1 MSCRCSV
8 NTLSLFIRNVTH
20 VDVSIPRQATH
31 QLRKPSSRNVTSRA
45 ITGPF
50 LSSRAYSYATSS
62 EDGTSEPRPKEPSQS
77 PVVDFSLDAIDSILA
92 ESPLKLAA
100 KEADL
105 EREAE
110 YETPLKSLLKDM
122 PQKKSKDGDWAVK
135 RNENSRTFIRKDAE
149 MSGENG
155 SRTTIRRTGG
165 TGNTG
170 LTIHF
175 DNPRVPP
182 RRDFRLRDAISRSR
196 SPIGREIDKQRP
208 KDEWVPPPR
217 EPWMI
222 EKERIKAKYPDG
234 YKPLKKLSPDAIAGI
249 RALHAQ
255 MPEHYTTAALSQ
267 EFEVSPES
275 IRRILKSKW
284 TPDSEEETDRQRRWF
299 KRGESVWTR
308 YSELGVKPPRK
319 WREVGIGNGKPEW
332 MLRRQL
338 EQDRPAPPAL
348 VTTARRNDQKHESI
362 DEAGSLADKIL

>member
-50 LSSRAYSYATSS
+50 LSSRAYSSATSS

-135 RNENSRTFIRKDAE
+135 RNENSRTFTRKDAE

-165 TGNTG
+165 TGNNRPHDTFRQPSSSSAAG
-170 LTIHF
+170 L
-175 DNPRVPP
+175 
-182 RRDFRLRDAISRSR
+182 
-196 SPIGREIDKQRP
+196 PIEGRN
-208 KDEWVPPPR
+208 
-217 EPWMI
+217 
-222 EKERIKAKYPDG
+222 
-234 YKPLKKLSPDAIAGI
+234 
-249 RALHAQ
+249 
-255 MPEHYTTAALSQ
+255 
-267 EFEVSPES
+267 F
-275 IRRILKSKW
+275 
-284 TPDSEEETDRQRRWF
+284 
-299 KRGESVWTR
+299 
-308 YSELGVKPPRK
+308 
-319 WREVGIGNGKPEW
+319 
-332 MLRRQL
+332 
-338 EQDRPAPPAL
+338 
-348 VTTARRNDQKHESI
+348 
-362 DEAGSLADKIL
+362 

>member
-1 MSCRCSV
+1 MVSGRLKLTHDV
-8 NTLSLFIRNVTH
+8 TRDVLIANVL
-20 VDVSIPRQATH
+20 P
-31 QLRKPSSRNVTSRA
+31 
-45 ITGPF
+45 
-50 LSSRAYSYATSS
+50 
-62 EDGTSEPRPKEPSQS
+62 EPRSE
-77 PVVDFSLDAIDSILA
+77 
-92 ESPLKLAA
+92 
-100 KEADL
+100 
-105 EREAE
+105 
-110 YETPLKSLLKDM
+110 LLRD
-122 PQKKSKDGDWAVK
+122 
-135 RNENSRTFIRKDAE
+135 
-149 MSGENG
+149 
-155 SRTTIRRTGG
+155 TIRRTGG

-175 DNPRVPP
+175 DNPRAPP